1 MKHVYPFQSHSLLH
15 SVRKSPAKAWKKAP
29 VAPMPP
35 TPVKVYKVDAI
46 NFRELVQQLTC
57 APEFKPHQPRHEI
70 PQSIK
75 QERTTIA
82 TSLDVPLPPKE
93 KQSNREPAAG
103 SPQLPVFTNNWFQDF
118 QSEAFGMKSQENS
131 DGAMTPGLL
140 DMNLSSPTSFS
151 NWSFFPPLSPRIM

>member
-1 MKHVYPFQSHSLLH
+1 MYTLFNLIPCSIQLGSHQQRHGRKHQWHQCHQHLSKYTRSMLLTLENLFSSLLVH
-15 SVRKSPAKAWKKAP
+15 LSLN
-29 VAPMPP
+29 P
-35 TPVKVYKVDAI
+35 T
-46 NFRELVQQLTC
+46 
-57 APEFKPHQPRHEI
+57 PRHEI